1 LLVGLIGSAH
11 PGMTAQLEAG
21 SSRADKIRMMVS
33 ADGID
38 GVSKG
43 YSSFVPSRIIDKSL
57 YIIYA

>member
-1 LLVGLIGSAH
+1 
-11 PGMTAQLEAG
+11 MTAQLEAG

-57 YIIYA
+57 FIIYA